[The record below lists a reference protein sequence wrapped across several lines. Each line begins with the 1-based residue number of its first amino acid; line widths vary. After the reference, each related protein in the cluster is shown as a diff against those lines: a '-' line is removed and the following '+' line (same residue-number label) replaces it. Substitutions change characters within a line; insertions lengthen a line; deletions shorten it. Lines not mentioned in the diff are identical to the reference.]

1 MNIKYLYIIIL
12 YLIFILP
19 HAIVGNEDTDGSSS
33 GDSSDSSDSDYEE
46 EDSSSSD
53 NQKNDWAT
61 REVDTSL
68 NFDGFQTP
76 LKINW
81 SEEQCESRVTKK
93 NLCRYCTDGQSEAW
107 NNVLDL
113 LLEEAE
119 RFHDHSPEDFR
130 RLLYKMVMSDIPC
143 LYTKTTGDDNDV
155 KLGESGRCKS
165 RTHEQDDD
173 GYNSIKFTL
182 MAPDDMIDEGFVN
195 NQLMEDLLLL
205 LDKLPMTGGIHLDN
219 IPFLPF
225 IY

>member
-19 HAIVGNEDTDGSSS
+19 HAIVGNEDTDSS
-33 GDSSDSSDSDYEE
+33 SSDSSDSDYNEE
-46 EDSSSSD
+46 EDSSSNN

-81 SEEQCESRVTKK
+81 SEQQCESRVTNK
-93 NLCRYCTDGQSEAW
+93 NLCQYCTDGQTEAW

-130 RLLYKMVMSDIPC
+130 RLLYEMVISDIPC
-143 LYTKTTGDDNDV
+143 LYTKTTGDNNDV

-165 RTHEQDDD
+165 RT
-173 GYNSIKFTL
+173 SSK
-182 MAPDDMIDEGFVN
+182 GFRSCS
-195 NQLMEDLLLL
+195 
-205 LDKLPMTGGIHLDN
+205 
-219 IPFLPF
+219 
-225 IY
+225 YAYSC